1 MKAGRPSPEATLPGP
16 AVSHQQ
22 PCPPFL
28 SPPDPFAVLLLG
40 TLPAGGSGKR
50 PLEPSAGSRWY
61 RHIRRFI
68 VGGTDKGA
76 Q

>member
-1 MKAGRPSPEATLPGP
+1 MKAGRPSPEATLQGP

-40 TLPAGGSGKR
+40 TLPAGDSGER
-50 PLEPSAGSRWY
+50 PLEP
-61 RHIRRFI
+61 
-68 VGGTDKGA
+68 
-76 Q
+76 